1 MTDQGAQSDAV
12 SLLTS
17 DHRTVDGLFDSYE
30 GLGADASDR
39 KRELVDE
46 MIRELS
52 VHAAV
57 EEQVLYPFIRDQV
70 PDGAQLADDGLEE
83 HQGAK
88 ELLAQLE
95 DMDAADSDFDATVG
109 RLISDVRHH
118 VEEEEGDFFPKLQQA
133 ASEEQLF
140 DLGRRL
146 AEAKSSAPTRPHPHA
161 PSSRAGHLVADPAA
175 SVVDRARDAATKDE
189 R

>member
-1 MTDQGAQSDAV
+1 MTDQGTHSDAV

-30 GLGADASDR
+30 QLGAGAADR

-57 EEQVLYPFIRDQV
+57 EEQLLYPFIRDEV
-70 PDGAQLADDGLEE
+70 ADGAQLADEGIGE
-83 HQGAK
+83 HQEAK

-95 DMDAADSDFDATVG
+95 GMDAADADFDATVG
-109 RLISDVRHH
+109 QLISDVRHH
-118 VEEEEGDFFPKLQQA
+118 VEEEENEFFPKLQQA
-133 ASEEQLF
+133 ASQEQLVE
-140 DLGRRL
+140 LGRKL
-146 AEAKSSAPTRPHPHA
+146 ADAKSTAPTRPHPHA

-175 SVVDRARDAATKDE
+175 AAVDRARDAATDSQ